1 MTTFSI
7 LSFMNLKNPKKKR
20 KNKIKRKK
28 KKGKHKNIKR
38 SRMKGYRRLAKFNTS
53 HITVEA
59 EGSLT
64 TQRRRKEHCKS
75 VGENTY
81 RLKHRSYL
89 CLYLM
94 PVKTRTRGSKKL
106 YNSWA

>member
-1 MTTFSI
+1 
-7 LSFMNLKNPKKKR
+7 
-20 KNKIKRKK
+20 
-28 KKGKHKNIKR
+28 
-38 SRMKGYRRLAKFNTS
+38 MKGYRRLAKFNTS